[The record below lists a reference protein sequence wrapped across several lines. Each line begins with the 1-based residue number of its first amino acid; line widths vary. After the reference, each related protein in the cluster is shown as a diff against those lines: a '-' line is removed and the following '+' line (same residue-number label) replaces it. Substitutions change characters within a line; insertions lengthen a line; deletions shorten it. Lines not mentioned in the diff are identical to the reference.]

1 MIFLLPKYRLT
12 PPLLGLFLFILIF
25 IIFSGIN
32 SAKSSHGQDS
42 DATAS
47 KSAYEVQSDEQ
58 NDERT

>member
-1 MIFLLPKYRLT
+1 MIDKLILYIIL
-12 PPLLGLFLFILIF
+12 ILIF
-25 IIFSGIN
+25 IMFLGIN